1 MRLNKTNL
9 FKIQDGENMR
19 MSAIERAK
27 AAVKDIRGR
36 AANYASLCERV
47 NSLGSALAQVKQEYS
62 QLVQEKTVSIA

>member
-1 MRLNKTNL
+1 MRL
-9 FKIQDGENMR
+9 
-19 MSAIERAK
+19 SAIERAK

-62 QLVQEKTVSIA
+62 QLVQEKTVTTTSNNIIYLTFKGNCKNS